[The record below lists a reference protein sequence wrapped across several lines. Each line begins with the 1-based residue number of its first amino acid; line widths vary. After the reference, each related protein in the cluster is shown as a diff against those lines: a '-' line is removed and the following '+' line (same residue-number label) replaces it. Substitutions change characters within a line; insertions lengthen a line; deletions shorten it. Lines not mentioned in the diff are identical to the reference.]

1 MIQQLSVFIDNQPGS
16 LMKVTRI
23 LHEKGINLRA
33 ISTFDSPEFGILR
46 MIVDRPEEALE
57 ALNAQHM
64 MVRQGRVLA
73 VELPD
78 EPGSLN
84 KMLEV
89 MADGNISVNYIYS
102 YISEVNHA
110 PVMIFHTA
118 YQEEARQLLNRHGF
132 HVIDKLNE
140 V

>member
-1 MIQQLSVFIDNQPGS
+1 MVQQLSVFIDNQPGS
-16 LMKVTRI
+16 LMKVTHI
-23 LHEKGINLRA
+23 LQEKGINLRA

-46 MIVDRPEEALE
+46 MIVDRPEEAKEVLE
-57 ALNAQHM
+57 AQRM
-64 MVRQGRVLA
+64 MVRMGRVLA
-73 VELPD
+73 VELTD

-84 KMLEV
+84 RMLEV
-89 MADGNISVNYIYS
+89 MAESNISVNYIYS

-132 HVIDKLNE
+132 RIIDRLNE